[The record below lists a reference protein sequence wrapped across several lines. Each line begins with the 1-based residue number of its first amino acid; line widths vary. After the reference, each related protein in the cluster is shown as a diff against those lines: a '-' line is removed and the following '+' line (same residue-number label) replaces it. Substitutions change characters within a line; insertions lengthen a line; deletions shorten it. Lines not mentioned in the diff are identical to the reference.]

1 LCLRLAGLV
10 HWRMY
15 FSPLFFP
22 FTREGDLGMP
32 ADQGLSV
39 VSKAIPSLS
48 HREKLVAMLALF
60 HPVSQHT
67 TFFGVLAIL

>member
-1 LCLRLAGLV
+1 VPPLSGLGSLADV
-10 HWRMY
+10 
-15 FSPLFFP
+15 FQSAFFP